1 MTQSTGWPVLD
12 TALGMLRSAASSLT
26 PAAYDRLTPCL
37 EWSAAQVLEHAALDQ
52 LIWASQV
59 GPAPAPEG
67 DAFAPTGLL
76 EPSPGRFVDSVID
89 TAALSW
95 STVAPDRTEVP
106 TPLPQGAMPA
116 ATAAAA
122 CALDAAI
129 HAWDLQVALGR
140 PAPLTDDLAEQL
152 LPVARG
158 FVEPLRQYGVFA
170 PALAS
175 EPTDPP
181 ADTLLR
187 YLGRDPRWQA

>member
-1 MTQSTGWPVLD
+1 MTGTTGWPVLD
-12 TALGMLRSAASSLT
+12 SALGLLRSAASSLT
-26 PAAYDRLTPCL
+26 PATYDRPTPCQ

-52 LIWASQV
+52 LIWAAQV

-67 DAFAPTGLL
+67 DAFAPTGRL
-76 EPSPGRFVDSVID
+76 EPSPDRLVDSVID

-95 STVAPDRTEVP
+95 STVAPARTDVP
-106 TPLPQGAMPA
+106 TPLPQGPMPA

-129 HAWDLQVALGR
+129 HAWDLQVALGG
-140 PAPLTDDLAEQL
+140 PSPLTDDLAEQL

-170 PALAS
+170 AAL
-175 EPTDPP
+175 PGTPDDGP

-187 YLGRDPRWQA
+187 YLGRNPRWQA